1 MFTKYIYSVEFSGIV
16 KLTLQQFLCR
26 CHYSLF
32 VPPPVSTCRSC
43 VSQFSRQ
50 AFLVYSGLLG
60 RDGRAGD
67 GRDGAGPAFC
77 SGAAAGAMA
86 PAGGAGLTV
95 SGKRQEREL
104 AKVVA
109 DRER

>member
-26 CHYSLF
+26 CHYGLF
-32 VPPPVSTCRSC
+32 VPPPFSTCRSYI
-43 VSQFSRQ
+43 SQFSRQ
-50 AFLVYSGLLG
+50 AFLVYWGCWGGTGALVLSGTAL
-60 RDGRAGD
+60 
-67 GRDGAGPAFC
+67 
-77 SGAAAGAMA
+77 A
-86 PAGGAGLTV
+86 PASGAGLPA
-95 SGKRQEREL
+95 SGKRQDREL